1 MSQDTREN
9 LKQLTNTL
17 FKIGLGVAAYVMV
30 TIFTDMRDSMKQLTN
45 DVSNVK
51 ERISRMEGRLEK
63 N

>member
-17 FKIGLGVAAYVMV
+17 FKIGLGVATYIMV
-30 TIFTDMRDSMKQLTN
+30 TIFSDMRDNMRQLST
-45 DVSNVK
+45 DVSTVK
-51 ERISRMEGRLEK
+51 ERISRIEGRLEK